1 MVSEASV
8 APSCFNEYLNFWL
21 VLVRIAN
28 ICGNNVKSKTKIQSF
43 TKCTMSTSFLVPEM
57 YNTNRNSL
65 FGVYILYI
73 GICYYPLLILVTKET
88 LETNS
93 YGSCH
98 ASNAG

>member
-57 YNTNRNSL
+57 YMYNTNRNSIWSL
-65 FGVYILYI
+65 HSIYWHLLLPIVNFGY
-73 GICYYPLLILVTKET
+73 
-88 LETNS
+88 
-93 YGSCH
+93 
-98 ASNAG
+98 